1 MSAFPEDIFDTVD
14 QQLKS
19 NQDVSVATTARSVKI
34 AGSRLKHQMTLQL
47 LTDDLVA
54 LCDSNNIEVKK
65 NSLEALTSIIHS
77 NWSSMK
83 TQLKPKVGLI
93 LEFALKETKI
103 RPELIQEVDLGP
115 FKHKVDNGLPMRKA
129 AFQLLETLQE
139 RAMES
144 IDLSMVVATIVN
156 QGLSDTAE
164 ECVVLNLNILA
175 KMCQNSV
182 AVVVSQL
189 D

>member
-1 MSAFPEDIFDTVD
+1 
-14 QQLKS
+14 
-19 NQDVSVATTARSVKI
+19 
-34 AGSRLKHQMTLQL
+34 MTLQL
-47 LTDDLVA
+47 LTDDLVS

-77 NWSSMK
+77 NWSTMK
-83 TQLKPKVGLI
+83 AQLKPKVGMI

-156 QGLSDTAE
+156 
-164 ECVVLNLNILA
+164 
-175 KMCQNSV
+175 
-182 AVVVSQL
+182 
-189 D
+189 

>member
-1 MSAFPEDIFDTVD
+1 
-14 QQLKS
+14 
-19 NQDVSVATTARSVKI
+19 
-34 AGSRLKHQMTLQL
+34 
-47 LTDDLVA
+47 
-54 LCDSNNIEVKK
+54 
-65 NSLEALTSIIHS
+65 
-77 NWSSMK
+77 MK